1 MKHRPSPDSP
11 QLFPLQEGPDFE
23 TERIYLSK
31 GARHVAGT
39 DEVGRGPLAGPVV
52 AASVILD
59 PESIPEGLDDSKK
72 LSAKRRK
79 ALFTDILCG
88 SMVSI
93 SIIPAAIIDQ
103 VNIRQATLLAMRN
116 AISGLPVLPDI
127 ALVDGRDCP
136 PDITC
141 PSKSLIKGDT
151 RSVSIA
157 AASIVAKVTRDRM
170 MVEAAR
176 LYPQYG
182 FENHK
187 GYGARTHME
196 AIAAH
201 GPCPLHR
208 MSFSPMRSV

>member
-23 TERIYLSK
+23 TERFYLSK
-31 GARHVAGT
+31 GANYIAGT

-79 ALFTDILCG
+79 NLFVDILCG

-136 PDITC
+136 PGITC